1 MKRANAFLKRA
12 AAAVVTAALLVAT
25 PGVGAWEA
33 VAQVVPI
40 HVNAPIGGMGGIGAA
55 GAGVRGPSAQPTMP
69 GLSMPIMGLPGLA
82 PTFTPDVRV
91 AAPAPV
97 GLPASALPGAPRA
110 SADPFARFAQP
121 GPVTPE
127 GRWTPPPGP
136 GGAQSVLPAAAA
148 APSLSS
154 VDRTLEPSALKTEA
168 DGLPSDIGG
177 SLQTV
182 RGQQNA
188 LGRHFSALRA
198 AFGDRADADLQPV
211 NGVKEGFKPAGF
223 KPGAPSSE
231 PAARAGFLS
240 NFKPLSAARTGLA
253 RLIGVGR
260 ASSAPQAPPQPLT
273 LKTSSDGMSLSIESA
288 PTAAGNKVTSEDAPL
303 PTSKPAAEAPKPVE
317 PVKGWFG
324 LGKMA
329 FLFIGS
335 LVIAQIG
342 VEALGAAMPTLVQKT
357 FGDFTAVAQLAVFSS
372 IASVVGRQLGPVA
385 VRKFGLKTSYL
396 GASALRLVSI
406 SILAGLLATGHMT
419 LPLMMAFYSINGFL
433 GGISATAM
441 ESIPP
446 AIVGQDQA
454 KIEKFWTWE
463 QTILEIIG
471 IAGPIATGAIVA
483 SFGFLPA
490 LVAFPVTMAISL
502 AIVAMTLKMPKGLDA
517 ADAASKTAKADA
529 PKKGFFEKILKGA
542 KLVWGNPLLRTA
554 FLAYTVYTMLNPFLY
569 TMLGP
574 AYGIALLGAENAQ
587 AATSV
592 IGWLTGL
599 YSLGGLLGGFGMMWE
614 QKGMKATDAARR
626 AAYEAENGKQTDER
640 WDELA
645 KPWQTEVLRKS
656 LLKWMLWGTFGLAG
670 VAAMA
675 IPLPMLGALVSL
687 PAWLGWAGTLTLP
700 ALTLIPFGAAQVVA
714 MLKLRSFFQANV
726 PDAKENMPDAMGFF
740 GSASLVVTT
749 AGLMSLKYLFQS
761 FTGFAPFFYIAVA
774 MAPLAA
780 YYLYLRWR
788 LGKQSAPK

>member
-1 MKRANAFLKRA
+1 MKRAIPILKRA
-12 AAAVVTAALLVAT
+12 AASVICAALLVAT

-40 HVNAPIGGMGGIGAA
+40 HLNAPIGGMNGVGAA
-55 GAGVRGPSAQPTMP
+55 GAGVRTAPVTTP
-69 GLSMPIMGLPGLA
+69 GLGSIALPIMGMPGLA
-82 PTFTPDVRV
+82 PTAMPDVRG
-91 AAPAPV
+91 AAPV
-97 GLPASALPGAPRA
+97 GLPASVLPGASPV
-110 SADPFARFAQP
+110 SADTFSRFAQP
-121 GPVTPE
+121 GAVTPE

-136 GGAQSVLPAAAA
+136 GGAQSILPAAAA
-148 APSLSS
+148 APSLSN
-154 VDRTLEPSALKTEA
+154 VNQDLEPSALKTEA
-168 DGLPSDIGG
+168 DGLPGEISN

-182 RGQQNA
+182 HGQTNS

-198 AFGDRADADLQPV
+198 AFGLKGDADFAPV
-211 NGVKEGFKPAGF
+211 NAVKGSL
-223 KPGAPSSE
+223 KPGADATAPT
-231 PAARAGFLS
+231 RGGFLS
-240 NFKPLSAARTGLA
+240 TFKPLSAARTGLA

-260 ASSAPQAPPQPLT
+260 SSSAPQAPPQPLT
-273 LKTSSDGMSLSIESA
+273 LKTSADGMSLSIEAASA
-288 PTAAGNKVTSEDAPL
+288 KNAVSTEDAPAPTPVL
-303 PTSKPAAEAPKPVE
+303 PSKTTPEKPA
-317 PVKGWFG
+317 GWFG

-335 LVIAQIG
+335 LVVAQIG

-419 LPLMMAFYSINGFL
+419 LPLMMGFYSINGLL
-433 GGISATAM
+433 GGISGTAM

-454 KIEKFWTWE
+454 RIEKFWTWE

-502 AIVAMTLKMPKGLDA
+502 AIVALTLRMPKGLDA
-517 ADAASKTAKADA
+517 ADAAQKSATAAA
-529 PKKGFFEKILKGA
+529 PKKGFFEKIFHGA
-542 KLVWGNPLLRTA
+542 KLVWGNPLLRTS

-574 AYGIALLGAENAQ
+574 AYGIALLGAANAQ

-599 YSLGGLLGGFGMMWE
+599 YSLGGLLGGFSMMWE
-614 QKGMKATDAARR
+614 QKRMKAADAANR
-626 AAYEAENGKQTDER
+626 AKYEAEKGKTTDEQ
-640 WDELA
+640 WEEIS
-645 KPWQTEVLRKS
+645 KPWQTALLRKS
-656 LLKWMLWGTFGLAG
+656 MLKWMLLGTFGLAG

-675 IPLPMLGALVSL
+675 IPMPMLGALVSL

-700 ALTLIPFGAAQVVA
+700 ALTLVPFGAAQVVA
-714 MLKLRSFFQANV
+714 MLKLRSFFQASV

-749 AGLMSLKYLFQS
+749 AGLMSLKYLFKAFVG
-761 FTGFAPFFYIAVA
+761 FTPFFYIAAA

-788 LGKQSAPK
+788 LSKQSAPK